1 MATRLEVSPKGSR
14 TGQDAAS
21 GIVRLVLVD
30 DHELVRHGLKA
41 LIDAEPD
48 LEVVG
53 EAATA
58 REAIHRIGFDEPDV
72 VVLDLDL
79 PDGSGIE
86 VCSQVPTL
94 SPKSRVLILTAF
106 ADERALIAARRA
118 GARGFV
124 LKRVRDFDLV
134 AVIRRVAG
142 GGLAFDDAP
151 HTESVQRLKDPLLAR
166 LTERE
171 KRILAQIAEGKTNR
185 EIADDLYLAEKTV
198 KNYVSNLLMKM
209 GIRHRAGAAAHLA
222 RIQAQTR
229 YEYPPA
235 DWKRDTETSEALSP
249 FVP

>member
-1 MATRLEVSPKGSR
+1 MPTKLEFPK
-14 TGQDAAS
+14 TGPNTNN
-21 GIVRLVLVD
+21 GFRIGVIRLVLVD
-30 DHELVRHGLKA
+30 DHELVRHGLRA
-41 LIDAEPD
+41 LIEAEPD

-58 REAIHRIGFDEPDV
+58 EEAVRRIGFEEPDV

-79 PDGSGIE
+79 PDGSGID
-86 VCSQVPTL
+86 VCRRVQTL
-94 SPKSRVLILTAF
+94 SPNSRVLILTAF
-106 ADERALIAARRA
+106 ADEGALVAARRA

-124 LKRVRDFDLV
+124 LKRVHDFDLV
-134 AVIRRVAG
+134 SVIRRVAS

-151 HTESVQRLKDPLLAR
+151 DTEAVQQPKDPLLAR

-171 KRILAQIAEGKTNR
+171 RIILTQVAEGKTNR

-222 RIQAQTR
+222 RIQAHTEHR
-229 YEYPPA
+229 YPPS
-235 DWKRDTETSEALSP
+235 DWTSP
-249 FVP
+249 TKK

>member
-1 MATRLEVSPKGSR
+1 MATKLEYPKNG
-14 TGQDAAS
+14 TGGPDES
-21 GIVRLVLVD
+21 LNGVIRLVLVD

-41 LIDAEPD
+41 LIEAEPD

-58 REAIHRIGFDEPDV
+58 EEAVRRIGFDEPDV

-86 VCSQVPTL
+86 VCRQVQTL
-94 SPKSRVLILTAF
+94 SPKSSVLILTAF
-106 ADERALIAARRA
+106 ADEGALIAARRA

-124 LKRVRDFDLV
+124 LKRVHDFDLV
-134 AVIRRVAG
+134 AVIRRVAS

-151 HTESVQRLKDPLLAR
+151 DTESVQRPKDPLLAR

-171 KRILAQIAEGKTNR
+171 RIILAQIAEGKTNR

-209 GIRHRAGAAAHLA
+209 GIRHRAGAAAHLV
-222 RIQAQTR
+222 RIQAEAAR
-229 YEYPPA
+229 HSYPPG
-235 DWKRDTETSEALSP
+235 DWDHPRR
-249 FVP
+249 

>member
-1 MATRLEVSPKGSR
+1 MATKLEYPKNG
-14 TGQDAAS
+14 AADKTAL
-21 GIVRLVLVD
+21 IRLVLVD

-41 LIDAEPD
+41 LIEAEPD

-58 REAIHRIGFDEPDV
+58 EEAIRRIGFDEPDV

-86 VCSQVPTL
+86 VCRQVQTL
-94 SPKSRVLILTAF
+94 SPRSNVLILTAF
-106 ADERALIAARRA
+106 ADEGALIAARRA

-124 LKRVRDFDLV
+124 LKRVHDFDLV
-134 AVIRRVAG
+134 AVIRRVAS

-151 HTESVQRLKDPLLAR
+151 DTESVQRPKDPLLAR

-171 KRILAQIAEGKTNR
+171 RIILAQIAEGKTNR

-209 GIRHRAGAAAHLA
+209 GIRHRAGAAAHLV
-222 RIQAQTR
+222 RIQAEAR
-229 YEYPPA
+229 HEYPPA
-235 DWKRDTETSEALSP
+235 DWNRPSRG
-249 FVP
+249 

>member
-1 MATRLEVSPKGSR
+1 MATKLDYPKNKVPASAKNGS
-14 TGQDAAS
+14 GS
-21 GIVRLVLVD
+21 GDEITKGAVRLVLVD

-48 LEVVG
+48 LTVVG

-58 REAIHRIGFDEPDV
+58 EEAIRRIGFAEPDV

-86 VCSQVPTL
+86 VCSQIQTL

-106 ADERALIAARRA
+106 ADEGALKAARRA

-124 LKRVRDFDLV
+124 LKRVHDFDLV
-134 AVIRRVAG
+134 AVIRRVANG
-142 GGLAFDDAP
+142 DLAFDDAP
-151 HTESVQRLKDPLLAR
+151 DTESVQRPKDPLLAR

-171 KRILAQIAEGKTNR
+171 RIILAQIAEGKTNR

-209 GIRHRAGAAAHLA
+209 GIRHRAGAAAHLV
-222 RIQAQTR
+222 RIQAEAR
-229 YEYPPA
+229 HEYPPA
-235 DWKRDTETSEALSP
+235 DWDHPRR
-249 FVP
+249 

>member
-1 MATRLEVSPKGSR
+1 MPTKLESPNTESR
-14 TGQDAAS
+14 HHNQTTN
-21 GIVRLVLVD
+21 GIIRLVLVD

-41 LIDAEPD
+41 LIEAEPD

-58 REAIHRIGFDEPDV
+58 KEAIRRIGFDEPDV

-86 VCSQVPTL
+86 VCNQIQAMFPR
-94 SPKSRVLILTAF
+94 SRVLILTAF
-106 ADERALIAARRA
+106 ADEGALVAARRA

-124 LKRVRDFDLV
+124 LKRVHDFDLV
-134 AVIRRVAG
+134 AVIRRVAE

-151 HTESVQRLKDPLLAR
+151 DTKSVQRAKDPLLAR

-171 KRILAQIAEGKTNR
+171 RIILAQIAEGKTNR

-209 GIRHRAGAAAHLA
+209 GIRHRAGAAAHLV
-222 RIQAQTR
+222 RIQTEVR
-229 YEYPPA
+229 RPYPPA
-235 DWKRDTETSEALSP
+235 EWVHPSR
-249 FVP
+249 

>member
-1 MATRLEVSPKGSR
+1 MAIKLDIPKNRKLDSPRHGSN
-14 TGQDAAS
+14 TGEEAAND
-21 GIVRLVLVD
+21 IIRLVLVD
-30 DHELVRHGLKA
+30 DHELVRHGLRD
-41 LIDAEPD
+41 LIEAEPD

-58 REAIHRIGFDEPDV
+58 EEAVRRIGFDEPDV

-86 VCSQVPTL
+86 VCSKVQTL

-106 ADERALIAARRA
+106 ADERALVAARQA

-124 LKRVRDFDLV
+124 LKRIHDFDLV
-134 AVIRRVAG
+134 TVIRRVAG

-151 HTESVQRLKDPLLAR
+151 ATESIQRPKDPLLAR
-166 LTERE
+166 LTEQE
-171 KRILAQIAEGKTNR
+171 KIILAEIAEGKTNR

-209 GIRHRAGAAAHLA
+209 GIRHRAGAAAHLV
-222 RIQAQTR
+222 RIQGEAHH
-229 YEYPPA
+229 EYPPA
-235 DWKRDTETSEALSP
+235 DWSRPTRR
-249 FVP
+249 

>member
-1 MATRLEVSPKGSR
+1 MATKLESPK
-14 TGQDAAS
+14 S
-21 GIVRLVLVD
+21 GADSLDESPPRVIRLVVVD

-41 LIDAEPD
+41 LIEAEPD

-58 REAIHRIGFDEPDV
+58 EEAVRRIGFDEPDV

-86 VCSQVPTL
+86 VCRHIQML

-106 ADERALIAARRA
+106 ADEGALVAARRA

-124 LKRVRDFDLV
+124 LKRVHDFDLV
-134 AVIRRVAG
+134 AVIRRVAS
-142 GGLAFDDAP
+142 GGLAFDHAP
-151 HTESVQRLKDPLLAR
+151 DPESVQRPKDPLLAR

-171 KRILAQIAEGKTNR
+171 KIILAQIAEGKTNR

-209 GIRHRAGAAAHLA
+209 GIRHRAGAAAHLV
-222 RIQAQTR
+222 RIQAEAR
-229 YEYPPA
+229 HEYPAA
-235 DWKRDTETSEALSP
+235 DWDHPRR
-249 FVP
+249 

>member
-1 MATRLEVSPKGSR
+1 VATKLDYPKNGAGGLDESR
-14 TGQDAAS
+14 NGV
-21 GIVRLVLVD
+21 IRLVLVD

-58 REAIHRIGFDEPDV
+58 EEAVRRIGFDEPDV

-79 PDGSGIE
+79 PDGSGID
-86 VCSQVPTL
+86 VCRQVQTL
-94 SPKSRVLILTAF
+94 SPNSRVLILTAF
-106 ADERALIAARRA
+106 ADEAALIAARRA

-124 LKRVRDFDLV
+124 LKRVHDFDLV
-134 AVIRRVAG
+134 AVIRRVAS

-151 HTESVQRLKDPLLAR
+151 DTESVQRPKDPLLAR

-171 KRILAQIAEGKTNR
+171 RIILAQIAEGKTNR

-209 GIRHRAGAAAHLA
+209 GIRHRAGAAAHLV
-222 RIQAQTR
+222 RIQAEAR
-229 YEYPPA
+229 HAYPPA
-235 DWKRDTETSEALSP
+235 DWDHPRR
-249 FVP
+249 

>member
-1 MATRLEVSPKGSR
+1 MATRLDSPHNGTVDSPPNRSNNGEENR
-14 TGQDAAS
+14 TG
-21 GIVRLVLVD
+21 IIRLVLVD

-58 REAIHRIGFDEPDV
+58 QEAVRRIGFDEPDV

-86 VCSQVPTL
+86 VCSQVQTL
-94 SPKSRVLILTAF
+94 SPQSRVLILTAF
-106 ADERALIAARRA
+106 ADERALTAARRA

-124 LKRVRDFDLV
+124 LKRVHDFDLV
-134 AVIRRVAG
+134 AVIRKVAN

-151 HTESVQRLKDPLLAR
+151 ETESVQRLKDPLLAR

-171 KRILAQIAEGKTNR
+171 KIILAQIAEGKTNR

-209 GIRHRAGAAAHLA
+209 GIRHRAGAAAHLV
-222 RIQAQTR
+222 RIQAESR
-229 YEYPPA
+229 YEYPPG
-235 DWKRDTETSEALSP
+235 DWPRPTRK
-249 FVP
+249 